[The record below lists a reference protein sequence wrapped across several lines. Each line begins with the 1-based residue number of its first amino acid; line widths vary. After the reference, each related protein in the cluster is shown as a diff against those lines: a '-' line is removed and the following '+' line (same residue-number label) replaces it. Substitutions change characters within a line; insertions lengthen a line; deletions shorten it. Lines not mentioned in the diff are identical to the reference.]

1 MRVARGRERVNED
14 GMVVVGSNPPVTINV
29 TFLSASGSRWKR
41 VGGDV
46 ERAMGSEKVAIE
58 DMSIDERESR

>member
-1 MRVARGRERVNED
+1 
-14 GMVVVGSNPPVTINV
+14 MVVVGSNPPVTINM